1 MMKMTDTVKQLIIIN
16 VIVFLCSQF
25 VPQAYEYLSLYF
37 PANPNFKVWQVFT
50 SMFMHAKL
58 DSSAGITHIL
68 FNMITLWMF
77 GSPLEHFWGAKRFVT
92 FYLLC
97 GVGSAIF
104 YIGIDYYT
112 FYKTLN
118 TLTASG
124 FSHDQIL
131 SVLSSNQIDTRWY
144 DVLGTDGV
152 ANLAMNF
159 NTTAVG
165 ASGALY
171 GVMVAFAFMF
181 PEVEM
186 MMIFF
191 PIPIKTKWFVPGL
204 IAFDLIMGL
213 RGKAVIGQGDG
224 VAHFAHLGGAL
235 VGFLLMMYW
244 RNKRFNHTRWN

>member
-97 GVGSAIF
+97 GVGSALF
-104 YIGIDYYT
+104 YLGIDYIM
-112 FYKTLN
+112 FEKALSTLASN
-118 TLTASG
+118 GISESTAIQLLESG
-124 FSHDQIL
+124 R
-131 SVLSSNQIDTRWY
+131 V
-144 DVLGTDGV
+144 DVLVDYLGPLGYQ
-152 ANLAMNF
+152 NF
-159 NTTAVG
+159 LSTYAIPAVG